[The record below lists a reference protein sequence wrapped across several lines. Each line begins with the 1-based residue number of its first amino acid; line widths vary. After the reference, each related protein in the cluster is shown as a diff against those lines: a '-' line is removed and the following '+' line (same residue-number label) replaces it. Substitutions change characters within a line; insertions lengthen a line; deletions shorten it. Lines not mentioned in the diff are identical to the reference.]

1 MYAGLIPID
10 YNNKS
15 NALFFIFQPT
25 IGPPVDE
32 VTIFLNG
39 GPGWSSFEGFFQENG
54 RFLWQP
60 GTYKLVE
67 NPYFWVN
74 FDKYDV
80 VCLIYSETRLSC

>member
-1 MYAGLIPID
+1 MAYVVDSLPDVPFSLGEMYAGLIPID

-39 GPGWSSFEGFFQENG
+39 GRFGARLKVSFKRMEGFSGNQEHIDRWRIRTLG
-54 RFLWQP
+54 
-60 GTYKLVE
+60 
-67 NPYFWVN
+67 
-74 FDKYDV
+74 
-80 VCLIYSETRLSC
+80 LI